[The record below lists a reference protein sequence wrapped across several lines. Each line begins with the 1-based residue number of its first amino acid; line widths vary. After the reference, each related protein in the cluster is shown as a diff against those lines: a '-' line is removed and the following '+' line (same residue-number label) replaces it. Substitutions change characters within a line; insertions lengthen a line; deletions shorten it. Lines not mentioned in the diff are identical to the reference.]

1 MEVSMTTETMTTEEK
16 RLKKIE
22 QLKARLQKEQ
32 AKQNSV
38 ERKRRDGQLIA
49 WGVMIEEIFKCA
61 DESGKEKLIES
72 AKRHLK
78 DRNLERALEGFK
90 RLMAK

>member
-1 MEVSMTTETMTTEEK
+1 MTTETMTTEEK

-61 DESGKEKLIES
+61 DESGKEKLIET

>member
-1 MEVSMTTETMTTEEK
+1 MITETMTTEEK

-61 DESGKEKLIES
+61 DKAGKEKLIES
-72 AKRHLK
+72 AKQHLK

>member
-1 MEVSMTTETMTTEEK
+1 MTTETMTTEEK

-38 ERKRRDGQLIA
+38 ERKRRDGQLMA

>member
-1 MEVSMTTETMTTEEK
+1 MTTETMTTEEK

-61 DESGKEKLIES
+61 DEAGKEKLIES

>member
-1 MEVSMTTETMTTEEK
+1 MTTETMTTEEK

>member
-1 MEVSMTTETMTTEEK
+1 MTIETMTTEEK